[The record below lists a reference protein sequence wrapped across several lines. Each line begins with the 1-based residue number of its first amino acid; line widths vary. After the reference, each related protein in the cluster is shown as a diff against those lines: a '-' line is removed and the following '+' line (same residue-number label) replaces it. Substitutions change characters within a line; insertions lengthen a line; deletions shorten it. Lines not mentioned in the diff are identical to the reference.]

1 MTRAELDFVERVP
14 GMLRGIEIANSGIEE
29 QLQELNAT
37 MKVIAESLEKIATNM
52 G

>member
-1 MTRAELDFVERVP
+1 MTRAELEFAERVP
-14 GMLRGIEIANSGIEE
+14 SILRGVEIANSGIEE